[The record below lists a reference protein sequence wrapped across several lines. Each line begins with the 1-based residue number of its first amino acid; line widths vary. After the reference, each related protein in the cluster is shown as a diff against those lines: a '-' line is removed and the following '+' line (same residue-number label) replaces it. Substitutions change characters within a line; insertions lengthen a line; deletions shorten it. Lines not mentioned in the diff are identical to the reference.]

1 MKRSTQMLI
10 LAFAGLA
17 LVFAVVSAAFNLP
30 LALGLAAVAGAGAVW
45 AAMMSTTDRTNES
58 APFPEVVVAECA
70 PVVVVAA
77 AKEEPVLA
85 TSTPES
91 VAVVE
96 PPETVVPSEPLE
108 TVMPPEASDAPS
120 EAADGIRTRP
130 EPVEAN
136 DLLPPCLSSDELTIP
151 LSVEPCD
158 VLEALLRNA
167 NMAGNA
173 VSAHLWLEDV
183 GTPTLRLVCAQG
195 TAHPDATPVPAAE
208 GVLGAALS
216 NEAAQHERL
225 PVDDN
230 GDPHAPQWRYALPL
244 LTDEASGVVAI
255 DFADA
260 DEPDSTL
267 MDQVFSA
274 MRGLLMGSLAL
285 HVARSEASSARQL
298 LETASD
304 LSRLLDPDAVVTS
317 ALQHALKLSG
327 AETGSV
333 MLLDPDTSKMR
344 IACACG
350 LPEEVVGDTR
360 VSEGEGIAGWVLA
373 SGRPLVVEDLDHK
386 GPQSRRHGVLSA
398 ASVPISDDDGVL
410 GVLNVG
416 SRRFHARFSRS
427 HVRALEAIGRITA
440 IALRNARAMTLTQDL
455 FFDTLKALALAME
468 TRDPYTRGGTARI
481 LELATSLADKMGL
494 SETDSHALRL
504 AALLHDIGMSAA
516 GDGVTAT
523 SRPLTTVEWG
533 MLKMHPQIAAEILDQ
548 APALRQVVPIVFHH
562 HERYDGTGY
571 AQGLAGE
578 AIPLGARILSVA
590 DAYVAMTSARPYR
603 AAMTAEKAID
613 ELTSGAG
620 SQFDPKVVAA
630 LVELATR
637 DADRFALRS

>member
-1 MKRSTQMLI
+1 MKRSTQIII
-10 LAFAGLA
+10 LAFAGLT
-17 LVFAVVSAAFNLP
+17 LVLSVVSAAFNLP
-30 LALGLAAVAGAGAVW
+30 LALGLAAVSGACAVW
-45 AAMMSTTDRTNES
+45 AAMMSTTDRNDARAES
-58 APFPEVVVAECA
+58 PAGPVLSAAVLEPAARVEGVTAEAAESTLSQATETSPELDAAEPLVAEQA
-70 PVVVVAA
+70 PPAIV
-77 AKEEPVLA
+77 
-85 TSTPES
+85 
-91 VAVVE
+91 
-96 PPETVVPSEPLE
+96 
-108 TVMPPEASDAPS
+108 
-120 EAADGIRTRP
+120 P
-130 EPVEAN
+130 EPAHVAEGGG
-136 DLLPPCLSSDELTIP
+136 LLAPCLSPEDLNVP
-151 LSVEPCD
+151 MSVEPCD
-158 VLEALLRNA
+158 VLESLLRNA
-167 NMAGNA
+167 GLAGRA

-183 GTPTLRLVCAQG
+183 GTPTLRLVCAEG
-195 TAHPDATPVPAAE
+195 PVRPDPTPVPAAD

-216 NEAAQHERL
+216 HEVAQHERVGS
-225 PVDDN
+225 PMS
-230 GDPHAPQWRYALPL
+230 GESQAPQWRYALPL
-244 LTDEASGVVAI
+244 LTDEASGVVAV
-255 DFADA
+255 DFADET
-260 DEPDSTL
+260 EPDSAV

-298 LETASD
+298 LETATD
-304 LSRLLDPDAVVTS
+304 LSRLIDPDAVVNS

-333 MLLDPDTSKMR
+333 MLLDPLSGQMR

-350 LPEEVVGDTR
+350 LPESVVGDTR

-373 SGRPLVVEDLDHK
+373 SGRPLVVEDLDHQ

-427 HVRALEAIGRITA
+427 HVRALEAIGRIAA

-481 LELATSLADKMGL
+481 LEIATSLGEKMALGE
-494 SETDSHALRL
+494 SDAHALKL
-504 AALLHDIGMSAA
+504 GALLHDIGMSAA

-562 HERYDGTGY
+562 HERYDGSGY
-571 AQGLAGE
+571 AQGLAGDD
-578 AIPLGARILSVA
+578 IPLGARILSVA

-603 AAMTAEKAID
+603 LAMTAEKAMG
-613 ELTSGAG
+613 ELAAGAG
-620 SQFDPKVVAA
+620 SQFDPKVVDA
-630 LVELATR
+630 LVELTTS
-637 DADRFALRS
+637 DADRFSMRS